1 MTRLFDATFARGGA
15 AVAVSDPAW
24 FDALLDVEA
33 ALARAAASVGLV
45 PTTAADAVTR
55 ACAEPAGLDLAT
67 VVARSAEAGNPVPPL
82 VRVLQAAVGERDA
95 VAVHVGA
102 TSQDVLD
109 TALML
114 LARRALAAIR
124 SDLRAASDAA
134 AGLATAHRDAVVM
147 GRTLMQQALP
157 TTFGL
162 TAAGWLAGLDGASAR
177 LHAVD
182 TSLPVQYGGAV
193 GTLAASGGAG
203 IELRTA
209 LAAELGLTTTP
220 VAWHTMRLPIADLAG
235 ALGAAAGVLAT
246 IALDIVLLAQT
257 EVAEVAEGGPE
268 ARGGSSAMPHKR
280 NPVAAIS
287 ARACAR
293 RAPGLVATLLAAMEQ
308 EHQRAAGAWHS
319 EWPTV
324 TELLS
329 TVGSAAAWL
338 ADCLSGLRPDTARMA
353 ATVAGSR
360 DPELAAALADA
371 LAPTLGRGAA
381 HDAAAE
387 AVREAAATGRPLA
400 VVVAARTDVDVPVLP
415 GGAPE
420 LGAAGAQVDAALA
433 DHDTTARRNS

>member
-1 MTRLFDATFARGGA
+1 
-15 AVAVSDPAW
+15 
-24 FDALLDVEA
+24 
-33 ALARAAASVGLV
+33 
-45 PTTAADAVTR
+45 
-55 ACAEPAGLDLAT
+55 
-67 VVARSAEAGNPVPPL
+67 
-82 VRVLQAAVGERDA
+82 
-95 VAVHVGA
+95 
-102 TSQDVLD
+102 
-109 TALML
+109 
-114 LARRALAAIR
+114 
-124 SDLRAASDAA
+124 
-134 AGLATAHRDAVVM
+134 
-147 GRTLMQQALP
+147 
-157 TTFGL
+157 
-162 TAAGWLAGLDGASAR
+162 
-177 LHAVD
+177 
-182 TSLPVQYGGAV
+182 
-193 GTLAASGGAG
+193 
-203 IELRTA
+203 
-209 LAAELGLTTTP
+209 
-220 VAWHTMRLPIADLAG
+220 
-235 ALGAAAGVLAT
+235 
-246 IALDIVLLAQT
+246 
-257 EVAEVAEGGPE
+257 
-268 ARGGSSAMPHKR
+268 
-280 NPVAAIS
+280 
-287 ARACAR
+287 
-293 RAPGLVATLLAAMEQ
+293 MEQ